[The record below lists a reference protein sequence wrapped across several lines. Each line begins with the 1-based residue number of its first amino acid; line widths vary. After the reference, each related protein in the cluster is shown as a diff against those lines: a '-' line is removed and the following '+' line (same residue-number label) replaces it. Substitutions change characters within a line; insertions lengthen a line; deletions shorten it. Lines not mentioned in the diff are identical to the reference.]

1 MNRLINTTDVSSQL
15 PPPSHTPTPTHTPT
29 HGIQRECYPL
39 KTRSSAPPLITSTID
54 VLKNINWKYIL
65 NFCCEWNVKMTFS
78 DRGPCDENRRDVCLS
93 NHNSIWCL
101 TFDMQIDRV
110 TVLMQWMDFPVRQAG
125 PVCWHFNQLI
135 FSEPVSTA
143 KFSGWRRSRRVLR
156 VFSHRILE
164 TRPRHILTHVLKEL
178 LGSYTDDTCA
188 GGSRQQRGWVCSA
201 TLTHTHTQEQCVLI
215 SLFCLSAPVCEA
227 ANLFVWTHSWSEVRT
242 VLTGTNRKV
251 SGHIVHAAHILFI
264 QFWEIAMLEK
274 RLSLF
279 CHLASQ
285 VTFTDNTLGN

>member
-15 PPPSHTPTPTHTPT
+15 PPPSHTPTPT

-101 TFDMQIDRV
+101 TFDMQIDTV

-125 PVCWHFNQLI
+125 PVRWHFNQLI

-188 GGSRQQRGWVCSA
+188 GGSRQQRGECAVVHSH
-201 TLTHTHTQEQCVLI
+201 THTHTGTVCSYIFILSVGA
-215 SLFCLSAPVCEA
+215 CLRGDQSICLNTFLERSQNGIDRDQSEGEWTYCSRCTHPV
-227 ANLFVWTHSWSEVRT
+227 HSILGNCHAWK
-242 VLTGTNRKV
+242 KV
-251 SGHIVHAAHILFI
+251 VII
-264 QFWEIAMLEK
+264 
-274 RLSLF
+274 LSL
-279 CHLASQ
+279 S
-285 VTFTDNTLGN
+285 VPGDIYR